1 MDKDATNYLED
12 DEDEFENYS
21 DFEEEYDEDN
31 NNTNGNGNTTL
42 SFTLDD
48 DEVVRIYLNE
58 EVKNVQKVL
67 INMKVDK
74 MSIVN
79 NCNI

>member
-1 MDKDATNYLED
+1 M
-12 DEDEFENYS
+12 
-21 DFEEEYDEDN
+21 
-31 NNTNGNGNTTL
+31 
-42 SFTLDD
+42 DD

-79 NCNI
+79 NCNIKTIMGLNNKNI